1 MPLAWVKYLLYAAKA
16 ATGTEMVSAPV
27 EVPLTGCLDGV

>member
-1 MPLAWVKYLLYAAKA
+1 MHLYWFKYLYAAKA

-27 EVPLTGCLDGV
+27 EVPITGCLDGV